1 MVRGAQVLVL
11 LASSGACLEPTYDG
25 TFPQREDVAIV
36 VPGGS
41 ATPRGEV
48 YDLVTSSALAID
60 ARLADVVGDLA
71 RVVEPLAD
79 QRETSRDGGWLEFGP
94 FDDGDLAFV
103 VRVDEEDAVTRF
115 EVFVGRAG
123 VSSVDAMDL
132 VASGNIAI
140 DGDEREGDVEI
151 DVAALDR
158 HPEIGSGGGSGRI
171 EAAFS
176 RNVATGVRQVDL
188 RLVDVVGDALVSDAD
203 GFVRAE
209 PDGAGAFVLV
219 RDGELAGTRSD
230 RIETSARWRN
240 DASGRARGIVRAL
253 PDGDLVV
260 DECFDAAGMLTYR
273 ELTEAYAVLLPSYA
287 FGDASTCVLSGEE
300 LHVMRARSAA
310 QRRE

>member
-1 MVRGAQVLVL
+1 VLVL
-11 LASSGACLEPTYDG
+11 LASSGACLEPTYHG
-25 TFPQREDVAIV
+25 AFPQREDVAIV
-36 VPGGS
+36 VPAGG

-71 RVVEPLAD
+71 LVVEPLID

-94 FDDGDLAFV
+94 FDEGDLAFF
-103 VRVDEEDAVTRF
+103 VRVHEEDANTRF
-115 EVFVGRAG
+115 EVLVGSAG
-123 VSSVDAMDL
+123 TSSIDAMDL
-132 VASGNIAI
+132 LASGNIAI
-140 DGDEREGDVEI
+140 DGDERKGDVDI
-151 DVAALDR
+151 DVAALER

-176 RNVATGVRQVDL
+176 RNVVSGMRQVDL
-188 RLVDVVGDALVSDAD
+188 RLVEVVGDTLVSNGD
-203 GFVRAE
+203 GVVRAE

-219 RDGELAGTRSD
+219 RDGELAGVRSD

-240 DASGRARGIVRAL
+240 DASGRARAIVRAL

-260 DECFDAAGMLTYR
+260 DECFDATGMLTYR
-273 ELTEAYAVLLPSYA
+273 ELTEAYAVLLPTYA
-287 FGDASTCVLSGEE
+287 FGDASTCVLAGEE